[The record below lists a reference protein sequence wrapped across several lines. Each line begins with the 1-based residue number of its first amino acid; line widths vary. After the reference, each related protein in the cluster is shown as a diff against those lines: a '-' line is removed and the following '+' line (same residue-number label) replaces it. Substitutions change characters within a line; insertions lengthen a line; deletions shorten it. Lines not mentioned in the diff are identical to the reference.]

1 MARLDVVHGEWV
13 NLEKP
18 GGQVFFVGGGTV
30 AYKGK
35 GPSDYNKGTD
45 PRFPLATIDGTAGA
59 IAKCTA
65 GRGDTIVVLPGTV
78 TITAAIDLDVADT
91 TLTGYSVT
99 GPNTRNPSVITTAT
113 VGDISMINVDAA
125 NCVVEN
131 LTITNTSTAADSFWI
146 DVGDTTAS
154 PGTILRNL
162 FIDCEGAENTGNPIR
177 IGDGSVVSDYCTI
190 EGCTIYDLD
199 DIGIT
204 VGASS
209 EFCNIRNCR
218 IMDRASANVALTG
231 ITVGASNTAI
241 YDCHIKI
248 DGTCIEIEAGA
259 IGCVVQNSHLCCYA
273 DGADCLHIT
282 ATGSVLATNIH
293 CTAHALEHT
302 VDFDTA
308 VTGLSGVTGYASAPA
323 DGSIC
328 ELLNPNIA

>member
-1 MARLDVVHGEWV
+1 MANLAYAKGRWM

-18 GGQVFFVGGGTV
+18 GGAVFFVGGGTV
-30 AYKGK
+30 AYQGI
-35 GPSDYNKGTD
+35 GASDINKGMT
-45 PRFPLATIDGTAGA
+45 PEEPLATIDGTAGA
-59 IAKCTA
+59 HAKCVA

-78 TITAAIDLDVADT
+78 TITAAIALDLADV
-91 TLTGYSVT
+91 TLTGYCNT
-99 GPNTRNPSVITTAT
+99 GPNSRNPSVITCAT
-113 VGDISMINVDAA
+113 DSVSMIEVDAA
-125 NCVVEN
+125 NVVVEN
-131 LTITNTSTAADSFWI
+131 LTLTNTATTADVFLI
-146 DVGDTTAS
+146 DLADTTVAS
-154 PGTILRNL
+154 GSILRNL
-162 FIDCEGAENTGNPIR
+162 FIDCEGGAATVNAIR
-177 IGDGSVVSDYCTI
+177 VGDATQVCDYVLI

-204 VGASS
+204 VESS
-209 EFCNIRNCR
+209 ADYCTIRNCR
-218 IMDRASANVALTG
+218 IFDRVSANVALTG
-231 ITVGASNTAI
+231 ITIDGNACVVE
-241 YDCHIKI
+241 DCHIKI

-259 IGCVVQNSHLCCYA
+259 LGNVVQNTHLCCFA

-302 VDFDTA
+302 VDFDTS